1 MPKLPIVITGF
12 MGAGKTA
19 VARELARAL
28 DRESVDLDEMIK
40 VQTDLTAQQII
51 EQKGEAVFREVEKA
65 VLRQVLENRGAAV
78 IALGGGAFSVEQNR
92 KLISQHNAITI
103 WLDATFETC
112 WHRIL
117 AAGTERPMARNEE
130 QAHLLYERRRPH
142 YALAQLHIPIAGEK
156 AAAEIAAQILS
167 DLKAES

>member
-1 MPKLPIVITGF
+1 MPKRPIVITGF

-28 DRESVDLDEMIK
+28 ERESIDLDQMIK
-40 VQTDLTAQQII
+40 MQTDLTPQQII

-65 VLRQVLENRGAAV
+65 VLRQVLENRGTAV

-92 KLISQHNAITI
+92 KLITQHDATTI

-112 WHRIL
+112 WRRIL
-117 AAGTERPMARNEE
+117 AAGNERPMARNEE
-130 QAHLLYERRRPH
+130 QARFLYDQRRPQ
-142 YALAQLHIPIAGEK
+142 YALAQLHIPIAGEE
-156 AAAEIAAQILS
+156 AAADVAAEILSMLNAAL
-167 DLKAES
+167 